1 MDENNDI
8 IRSRMAREK
17 TSCVFENDYIT
28 ILNGS
33 WKIRIVKAADVPLT
47 MGGRAPFMIQN
58 VLAATLAAYLGKVK
72 PADIRQALTT
82 FVPGYGTTPGR
93 LNLLQVRGIDIL
105 IDFAHNP
112 AGYKGLSGLI
122 SRMPAE
128 RKLATISACGDRRD
142 VDIEQM
148 GQIAAEM
155 FTEIVIRETPKYRR
169 GRAEGTIAELLQ
181 RAILDSNFPPEHV
194 RIAADEPHAV
204 RQVLETA
211 RAGDLVVII
220 ADDIDRCHAEVE
232 RFKEREEPLPVTI
245 ADIPNVDHYDQG
257 TREPTRHCS

>member
-1 MDENNDI
+1 M
-8 IRSRMAREK
+8 
-17 TSCVFENDYIT
+17 
-28 ILNGS
+28 
-33 WKIRIVKAADVPLT
+33 
-47 MGGRAPFMIQN
+47 
-58 VLAATLAAYLGKVK
+58 
-72 PADIRQALTT
+72 
-82 FVPGYGTTPGR
+82 
-93 LNLLQVRGIDIL
+93 QVRGIDIL

-112 AGYKGLSGLI
+112 AGYRALAGLL

-169 GRAEGTIAELLQ
+169 GREEGSIADLLQ
-181 RAILDSNFPPEHV
+181 RAILEAGFPTERV

-211 RAGDLVVII
+211 RSGDLVVIV

-232 RFKEREEPLPVTI
+232 RFKEREEPLEVTT
-245 ADIPNVDHYDQG
+245 ADIPNVDRYDQG
-257 TREPTRHCS
+257 TREPARHGP